1 MERFTPRIRV
11 LGMLAVAA
19 TWTVAVPGAALADKL
34 VAKVGIEM
42 IGAVKSITGKGVE
55 FQPEFAKDPMLVP
68 WENIADLQTDGSYQV
83 LHGED
88 GEVSGPITDF
98 DDGELQV
105 GDVEIDPKTLV
116 SATPVGDDGLG
127 FLERQRAS
135 WRYWHGGFNLGFNLQ
150 QSTTDTLGLYV
161 GLSALRTTENTR
173 FIFGTDYRYTTER
186 DPDNAPPKKKRTK
199 DSVGG
204 LIRGEYDI
212 YKNLF
217 VYASAD
223 ALYDAVQKLNLRAVP
238 KAGLGYV
245 FWERE
250 PKEGVRDF
258 FLLEAGGGWVYEKYR
273 VYDDVPP
280 EPVRD
285 ENDYFTIAFGAAAA
299 VLLPRGALFDWRF
312 DYLPSVS
319 DFGGDYVIRTT
330 AGLTVPLI
338 APVSARLGITDVYDS
353 TPSSGAEENSL
364 YLDTTL
370 SLVW

>member
-1 MERFTPRIRV
+1 
-11 LGMLAVAA
+11 
-19 TWTVAVPGAALADKL
+19 
-34 VAKVGIEM
+34 
-42 IGAVKSITGKGVE
+42 
-55 FQPEFAKDPMLVP
+55 
-68 WENIADLQTDGSYQV
+68 
-83 LHGED
+83 
-88 GEVSGPITDF
+88 
-98 DDGELQV
+98 
-105 GDVEIDPKTLV
+105 
-116 SATPVGDDGLG
+116 
-127 FLERQRAS
+127 
-135 WRYWHGGFNLGFNLQ
+135 
-150 QSTTDTLGLYV
+150 
-161 GLSALRTTENTR
+161 
-173 FIFGTDYRYTTER
+173 
-186 DPDNAPPKKKRTK
+186 
-199 DSVGG
+199 
-204 LIRGEYDI
+204 
-212 YKNLF
+212 
-217 VYASAD
+217 
-223 ALYDAVQKLNLRAVP
+223 VP